1 MPEGSYYEPSYV
13 NVAEKMG
20 NAMRINKDLRVL
32 IANGYYDLI
41 TPFYD
46 AEFTFSRFGILPE
59 RVTMTY
65 HEAGH
70 MMYLNEADF
79 VKLNS
84 EIRKF
89 ITLQIKN

>member
-32 IANGYYDLI
+32 IPNGYYDLI
-41 TPFYD
+41 TLFYD
-46 AEFTFSRFGILPE
+46 AEFTFSRIGILPE

-79 VKLNS
+79 VKLN
-84 EIRKF
+84 
-89 ITLQIKN
+89 

>member
-1 MPEGSYYEPSYV
+1 VPEGSYYEPSYV
-13 NVAEKMG
+13 NVAEKMA
-20 NAMRINKDLRVL
+20 NALRINKDLRVL

-70 MMYLNEADF
+70 MMYLHEAEF
-79 VKLNS
+79 NKLNA
-84 EIRKF
+84 EVRKF
-89 ITLQIKN
+89 ITQQTKN